1 MFCPRCGM
9 QNTETTKYCRQC
21 GLALQ
26 QITGYLATGGTGS
39 LTPPVNVA
47 PPPPPQ
53 FPETSEMLAL
63 RQKRTMTILGV
74 CIAPI
79 ILAII
84 SDSFFRV
91 GDLEGIPFLLVP
103 LGIMWA
109 SFRYKTQLRRLQEQQ
124 IQQYYE
130 RQQYYQQAPP
140 QAPTPKLIFQSP
152 VGPSGQ
158 APVEQPQLNAPRTNP
173 LTEVSRG
180 SVIEDETRKLPEQ
193 SR

>member
-1 MFCPRCGM
+1 M
-9 QNTETTKYCRQC
+9 QNTDTTKFCRQC
-21 GLALQ
+21 GLSLQ

-47 PPPPPQ
+47 PPPPH

-63 RQKRTMTILGV
+63 KQKRTMTILSV

-79 ILAII
+79 ILAVIT
-84 SDSFFRV
+84 DNMLGL
-91 GDLEGIPFLLVP
+91 GDLAGIPFLLVP

-130 RQQYYQQAPP
+130 RQQYYQQPLP
-140 QAPTPKLIFQSP
+140 QSPAPKLVIQPSAVPPGYTP
-152 VGPSGQ
+152 VD
-158 APVEQPQLNAPRTNP
+158 QPQMNAPRTNP
-173 LTEVSRG
+173 LADTPRG